1 MSLGLYLAI
10 NGDNSSLHFIAN
22 FGAKKLVLLLD
33 CGVSGEGCLGAG
45 FLFVTIGGGT
55 FGFVH

>member
-1 MSLGLYLAI
+1 MVIIAAYILSQTLGLK
-10 NGDNSSLHFIAN
+10 NWF
-22 FGAKKLVLLLD
+22 FFCD